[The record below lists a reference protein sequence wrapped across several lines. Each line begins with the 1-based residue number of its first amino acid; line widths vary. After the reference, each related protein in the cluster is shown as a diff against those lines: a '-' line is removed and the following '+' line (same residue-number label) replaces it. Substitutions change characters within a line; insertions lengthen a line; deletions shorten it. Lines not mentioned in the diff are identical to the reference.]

1 MGSCVNTPTHAS
13 TTNSAEHARLL
24 TAFWL
29 LSNSSWSLHVN
40 KVFFLGGANV
50 LKPPA
55 SEGFSEGGIEKEIK
69 RKSERAWRDFGSG

>member
-1 MGSCVNTPTHAS
+1 MVTPCK
-13 TTNSAEHARLL
+13 LFIYL
-24 TAFWL
+24 FIL
-29 LSNSSWSLHVN
+29 GGGGGG
-40 KVFFLGGANV
+40 GGANV

>member
-1 MGSCVNTPTHAS
+1 MVTPCK
-13 TTNSAEHARLL
+13 LFL
-24 TAFWL
+24 
-29 LSNSSWSLHVN
+29 
-40 KVFFLGGANV
+40 FFLGGGANV